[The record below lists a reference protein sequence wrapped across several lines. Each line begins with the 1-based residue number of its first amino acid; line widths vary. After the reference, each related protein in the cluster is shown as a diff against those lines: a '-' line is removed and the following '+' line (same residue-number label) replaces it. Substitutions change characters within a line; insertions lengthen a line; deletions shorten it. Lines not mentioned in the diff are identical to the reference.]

1 MELNGFLRV
10 LSRQKFVLIV
20 VPLITVIITYFLV
33 RQLPDAYSSKAR
45 IATGLVD
52 DAKKAPA
59 NLDFLIPQESTIN
72 QQFNNLIQTIQ
83 LKKMFDQVSYLLIL
97 HDLGDSAFR
106 RPSKLL
112 SQLNKAAKEHAVDVY
127 TKKYQKS
134 ESLFLWDADQFGLY
148 RVLVSMGYDEESL
161 RKKIFVYR
169 VSNSDFID
177 IQFESENPTL
187 SAFIANAITKEFIT
201 YYTSIYK
208 ENQIRSVNFLDSLQK
223 KRQAAVNDK
232 MLELKNYKIEN
243 KILNLNEQARILYG
257 QIADFETKREMAM
270 KDVEAYSGALKN
282 IDKKFDPNER
292 KYLES
297 TTTRINQ
304 DILSNT
310 DLLKSLTTE
319 YIKSNYDETIKSRID
334 SVKSVITSQ
343 INQSTDKYIVSP
355 LVNKQNLVSQK
366 MGLEISYDL
375 AKFSQASLQLELDRL
390 NRKFNG
396 LVPHEATVQAYEK
409 AIDNAGKEY
418 LDVLGKYNQSSME
431 ANFTAQLKQIEQA
444 MPGPAA
450 PSKQMLLV
458 ILSGVISLSF
468 CVAVIFILFFLDD
481 DMHIARQLAENT
493 GLPVL
498 GFLPLVDRRLL
509 ELKKIWNEVQDKH
522 TDESY
527 RNLLR
532 SVRFE
537 VDAEMD
543 SGKILA
549 VTSLRPDEGKTFFS
563 LNLAYAYSMAGKK
576 VLLIDGNFDGPSISN
591 AIRPM
596 GYLEDLLADKL
607 TLQEPDAG
615 SKITVLGNRGEDVS
629 LFELSSENNIRKHLQ
644 LLKDIFDVILIESPA
659 LSQMGKSK
667 EWIVVSDKTV
677 AVFAAEQSITPSK
690 KLQIQY
696 LRSLQGKFIGWVM
709 NKVKPR

>member
-1 MELNGFLRV
+1 MELSGFLKI
-10 LSRQKFVLIV
+10 LSKQKFVLIA
-20 VPLITVIITYFLV
+20 VPMVTVIITYFLV

-52 DAKKAPA
+52 DSKKAPA

-83 LKKMFDQVSYLLIL
+83 LKKMYDQVSYQLIL
-97 HDLGDSAFR
+97 HDLSGDSAFR
-106 RPSKLL
+106 KSSKLML
-112 SQLNKAAKEHAVDVY
+112 QLNKKAKEHAIEVY
-127 TKKYQKS
+127 TEKYQKS
-134 ESLFLWDADQFGLY
+134 EPLSLWDSDQFGLY
-148 RVLVSMGYDEESL
+148 RVLVSQGYDEESL
-161 RKKIFVYR
+161 RRKMFVYR
-169 VSNSDFID
+169 VNNSDFID

-187 SAFIANAITKEFIT
+187 SAFVANAITKEFIT

-208 ENQIRSVNFLDSLQK
+208 ANQIKSVNFMDSLQK
-223 KRQAAVNDK
+223 KRQAAVDNK
-232 MLELKNYKIEN
+232 MLELKNYKIQN

-282 IDKKFDPNER
+282 IDAKFNPNER

-297 TTTRINQ
+297 ATTRVNQ
-304 DILSNT
+304 DIMVNT
-310 DLLKSLTTE
+310 ELLKNLTIE
-319 YIKSNYDETIKSRID
+319 YIKSNYDESIKNRID
-334 SVKSVITSQ
+334 SLKSVVTSK
-343 INQSTDKYIVSP
+343 INESTDKYIVSP
-355 LVNKQNLVSQK
+355 LQTKQSLVAQK
-366 MGLEISYDL
+366 MNLEISYDL
-375 AKFSQASLQLELDRL
+375 AKFSQVSLQIELDRL

-396 LVPHEATVQAYEK
+396 LVPHEATVQSYEK

-431 ANFTAQLKQIEQA
+431 ANFTAQLKQIELA

-468 CVAVIFILFFLDD
+468 CIAVLFILFFLDD
-481 DMHIARQLAENT
+481 DMHIDRQLAEKT
-493 GLPVL
+493 GLAVL
-498 GFLPLVDRRLL
+498 GYLPLVDRRLL
-509 ELKKIWNEVQDKH
+509 ELKKIWNEVQGKN

-532 SVRFE
+532 AIRFE
-537 VDAEMD
+537 VDTEMAD
-543 SGKILA
+543 DKILA
-549 VTSLRPDEGKTFFS
+549 ITCLRPDEGKTFFS
-563 LNLAYAYSMAGKK
+563 LNLSYAYAMAGKK

-591 AIRPM
+591 AIKPA
-596 GYLEDLLADKL
+596 GYLEDILSDKL
-607 TLQEPDAG
+607 VLQPETDT
-615 SKITVLGNRGEDVS
+615 KITVLGNRGEDVS
-629 LFELSSENNIRKHLQ
+629 LFELSSEANIRRHLQ
-644 LLKDIFDVILIESPA
+644 TLKDSFDIILIESSA
-659 LSQMGKSK
+659 LTERGKSK
-667 EWIVVSDKTV
+667 EWITVADKTV

-690 KLQIQY
+690 KIQIEY